1 MAPGTEHAVGRY
13 YGRTGLAERL
23 LAALRAAGK
32 DHDAL
37 VPDDLAPVEE
47 FHVRGREATA
57 ELAELTELHPALEV
71 LDIGCGIGGPARYLA
86 RRFGCRVTGID
97 LTAEFVRTA
106 TLLAERVGLT
116 ERVSF
121 RTADA
126 LDLPFDGA
134 SFDLVWTQHASMNIA
149 DRPRLYG
156 EMARVLRAGGRLV
169 AYDIVA
175 GSGEALH
182 FPVPWADTSEISHL
196 VTAEAMRRL
205 LEAEGFTVQI
215 WRDVTSQGREW
226 TRARAEQLAT
236 AEPGPLGPQLNM
248 GPDWRAKIGNLAR
261 NLAEGRIGLVQ
272 AVLDKPG

>member
-1 MAPGTEHAVGRY
+1 MAPHAEHAVGRY

-23 LAALRAAGK
+23 LAALRATGK
-32 DHDAL
+32 DPDA
-37 VPDDLAPVEE
+37 PAPEDLAAVED
-47 FHVRGREATA
+47 FHVSGRAATA
-57 ELAELTELHPALEV
+57 ELAELTELHSALEV
-71 LDIGCGIGGPARYLA
+71 LDVGCGIGGPARYLA
-86 RRFGCRVTGID
+86 GRYGCRVTGID

-106 TLLAERVGLT
+106 TLLTERVGLA

-121 RTADA
+121 RAADA
-126 LDLPFDGA
+126 LDLPFDDA
-134 SFDLVWTQHASMNIA
+134 SFDLVWTQHAAMNIA

-175 GSGEALH
+175 GSGEPLH
-182 FPVPWADTSEISHL
+182 FPVPWADRSEISHL

-205 LEAEGFTVQI
+205 LEAAGFSVQI
-215 WRDVTSQGREW
+215 WRDVSSLGRDW
-226 TRARAEQLAT
+226 TRARAERLAT

-272 AVLDKPG
+272 VLLDKPG

>member
-1 MAPGTEHAVGRY
+1 MASNTEHAVGRH

-32 DHDAL
+32 NPDAL
-37 VPDDLAPVEE
+37 APEDLAPVEE
-47 FHVRGREATA
+47 FHVRGREATT

-71 LDIGCGIGGPARYLA
+71 LDVGCGIGGPARYLA

-106 TLLAERVGLT
+106 TLLTERVGLAG
-116 ERVSF
+116 RVSF
-121 RTADA
+121 RAADA
-126 LDLPFDGA
+126 LDLPFDKA
-134 SFDLVWTQHASMNIA
+134 SFDLVWTQHAAMNIA

-175 GSGEALH
+175 DSGEPLH

-196 VTAEAMRRL
+196 VTAEVMRRL
-205 LEAEGFTVQI
+205 LEAAGFTVQI
-215 WRDVTSQGREW
+215 WRDVSSLGRDW
-226 TRARAEQLAT
+226 TRARAERLAT

-248 GPDWRAKIGNLAR
+248 GPEWRAKIGNLAR

-272 AVLDKPG
+272 AVLRRPG